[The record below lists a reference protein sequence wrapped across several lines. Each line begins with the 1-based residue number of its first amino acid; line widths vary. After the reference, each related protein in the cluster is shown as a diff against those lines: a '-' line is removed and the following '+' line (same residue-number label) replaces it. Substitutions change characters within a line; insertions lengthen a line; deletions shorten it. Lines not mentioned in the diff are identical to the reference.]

1 MKINV
6 KSLLSNVT
14 FEINAEATLHS
25 LFNKIKSTNLSKNV
39 LVVRL
44 ILRDGV
50 NKALHADDLDKKLS
64 DLGVKNGS
72 TINVVTIHSATDAE
86 SLSLYKERKEL
97 FFLVDGDLIDNIF
110 NKMLAAAPE
119 MSNPQLDDISNESSE
134 DEDYDSNKSA
144 EKTIKEASER
154 NAPILNE
161 LSGDYDSNK
170 SAIMIRRPRLDDISV
185 QIESFDKGKNILN
198 QANKNNLCKFKI
210 ISPIS
215 ASILLAASVITF
227 LLFFLSS
234 SSFSVVI
241 PIVLF
246 ALSVGDAILFLAY
259 NKTSPQVIE
268 NPLENIKSNI
278 KNYNTVALENI
289 NEYGIEVEEKN
300 RKIKEG
306 HNRRNRCR
314 SI

>member
-134 DEDYDSNKSA
+134 DE
-144 EKTIKEASER
+144 
-154 NAPILNE
+154 
-161 LSGDYDSNK
+161 DYDSNK